1 MQIAK
6 TTAAILVEQKKPL
19 AVAEISLPETLSF
32 GQVLV
37 KILYSGI
44 CGAQLN
50 EIAGAKGP
58 DKFLPHLLGHEA
70 VAEVLEIG
78 PGVKTVKPGQ
88 RVCLHWRPGSGLQCE
103 PPKYGWDSPSGLQ
116 VVNAGWV
123 TTFCRHA
130 IISENRMTPVPED
143 FDPKQVPLLGCAVT
157 TAMGVINNDA
167 MVKIGQ
173 SVVVFGVGGVGLNI
187 VQFAALVAG
196 NPVIGVDLSDEKA
209 DMARKFGATH
219 AFNSRK
225 VEDISA
231 EIKKIVGQAGADV
244 VIDTTGNARIIEL
257 CYELTHADGRT
268 ILVGVPTKGDKVSI
282 YTLPLHFKKVLKG
295 SEGGSCVPAVD
306 IPRIIDLV
314 RLGRVSLGGLVTH
327 EFDLEDIN
335 DALDLVR
342 TGQAG
347 RVLIKM

>member
-1 MQIAK
+1 MQIKK

-19 AVAEISLPETLSF
+19 AVAEISLPEELSF

-78 PGVKTVKPGQ
+78 PGVKTVKPGM
-88 RVCLHWRPGSGLQCE
+88 RVCLHWRPGTGLQCE
-103 PPKYGWDSPSGLQ
+103 PPKYDWNGK

-130 IISENRMTPVPED
+130 IISENRMTPVAED
-143 FDPKQVPLLGCAVT
+143 FDPKLVPLLGCAVT

-187 VQFAALVAG
+187 VQFAGLVAA
-196 NPVIGVDLSDEKA
+196 NPVIGVDINDEKKE
-209 DMARKFGATH
+209 MALKFGATH
-219 AFNSRK
+219 AFNSK
-225 VEDISA
+225 TVADIA
-231 EIKKIVGQAGADV
+231 EEIKKIVGPGGADV
-244 VIDTTGNARIIEL
+244 VIDTTGNARMIEL
-257 CYELTHADGRT
+257 AYELTHADGRT

-295 SEGGSCVPAVD
+295 SEGGSCLPALD

-314 RLGRVSLGGLVTH
+314 KVGRVSLDGLVTH

>member
-1 MQIAK
+1 MQIKK

-19 AVAEISLPETLSF
+19 AVAEISLPEELSF

-78 PGVKTVKPGQ
+78 PGVKTVKPGM
-88 RVCLHWRPGSGLQCE
+88 RVCLHWRPGTGLQCE
-103 PPKYGWDSPSGLQ
+103 PPKYDWNGQ

-123 TTFCRHA
+123 TTFNRHA
-130 IISENRMTPVPED
+130 IISENRMTPVAED
-143 FDPKQVPLLGCAVT
+143 FDPRLVPLLGCAVT

-167 MVKIGQ
+167 HVKIGQ

-187 VQFAALVAG
+187 VQFASLVAA
-196 NPVIGVDLSDEKA
+196 NPVIGVDLTDEKA
-209 DMARKFGATH
+209 EMARKFGATH
-219 AFNSRK
+219 AFNSK
-225 VEDISA
+225 NVADIA
-231 EIKKIVGQAGADV
+231 EEIKKIVGPGGADV

-257 CYELTHADGRT
+257 CYELTHADGKT

-295 SEGGSCVPAVD
+295 SEGGSCLPALD

-314 RLGRVSLGGLVTH
+314 KLGRVSLDGLVTH